1 MPLMGKEFASV
12 LFACAQGE
20 IENAPELTF
29 NSGCSVCIV
38 AASNGYPES
47 PQKGDKVDI
56 NVESSSSL
64 QIFHAGTTIDKF
76 DNIITSGGRVLSVVA
91 QGESFDK
98 AFDLAYSN
106 LKKINFNG
114 MHFREDIGYQVR
126 NI

>member
-1 MPLMGKEFASV
+1 M
-12 LFACAQGE
+12 
-20 IENAPELTF
+20 
-29 NSGCSVCIV
+29 
-38 AASNGYPES
+38 
-47 PQKGDKVDI
+47 DK
-56 NVESSSSL
+56 S
-64 QIFHAGTTIDKF
+64 